1 MIFIKLTYESFFF
14 AWNAL
19 KANPFRTILSL
30 LGVTIGIFA
39 IIAVFTLVDSL
50 ERSIQNSFSFLGAN
64 NINVQK
70 WPDSF
75 GGEYPWWKYINR
87 PYPTFG
93 EYEFLEK
100 NVTYSQG
107 ITLFA
112 IRGGVTL
119 KRGSN
124 SLGDN
129 NVFGITYGH
138 KDVYDITISEG
149 RYFSLTEMNVG
160 RNVAVIGTDIADAL
174 FPHVTA
180 VGNYLKIRGLKY
192 RVIGV
197 LEKEGKSFLGTPS
210 SDESCF
216 IPFKSF
222 QKLYYSGRTRG
233 VETIITV
240 KGLEQDEGLM
250 NLENEL
256 TGLMRKVRGL
266 KPKEEDDFALNRTE
280 AVANAISSLFDVVTI
295 AGWVIGSFSILV
307 GGFGIANIMFVSVR
321 ERTHII
327 GIQKSLGA
335 KNYFI
340 LFQFL
345 FEAVFLSFLGGSAGI
360 LIVYLLS
367 FISLGSLELV
377 LTIPNIILGFGIASI
392 IGVVSG
398 MIPAV
403 VASRLD
409 PVIAIRS
416 NG

>member
-50 ERSIQNSFSFLGAN
+50 ERSIQSSFSFLGAN
-64 NINVQK
+64 NMNVQK
-70 WPDSF
+70 WPYVF
-75 GGEYPWWKYINR
+75 GGDFHWWEYINR
-87 PYPTFG
+87 PHPT
-93 EYEFLEK
+93 YNEFKFLQE

-112 IRGGVTL
+112 IKENVTL
-119 KRGSN
+119 KRRSN
-124 SLGDN
+124 SIGGN
-129 NVFGITYGH
+129 NVLGITYDH
-138 KDVYDITISEG
+138 KDVYDIIISDG

-160 RNVAVIGTDIADAL
+160 RNVAVIGIDVAEAL
-174 FPHVTA
+174 FPNTLA
-180 VGNYLKIRGLKY
+180 LGNHIKIRGLKY
-192 RVIGV
+192 RVIGI
-197 LEKEGKSFLGTPS
+197 LKKEGENLLGMPS

-216 IPFKSF
+216 IPYKSF
-222 QKLYYSGRTRG
+222 QKLYYSGRMRG
-233 VETIITV
+233 VGSIITV
-240 KGLEQDEGLM
+240 KGLEQDKGLM

-256 TGLMRKVRGL
+256 RGLMRKVRGL

-280 AVANAISSLFDVVTI
+280 AISNAVSSVFDVITI

-345 FEAVFLSFLGGSAGI
+345 FEAVFLSFLGGGAGI
-360 LIVYLLS
+360 FIVYLLS

-377 LTIPNIILGFGIASI
+377 LTVPNIILGFGIASI
-392 IGVVSG
+392 IGVASG
-398 MIPAV
+398 LIPAI
-403 VASRLD
+403 VASKLD